1 MKKFTKIIICL
12 LLCVVSFSL
21 VACGNGDK
29 NKDNYV
35 YPTSADRVSGN
46 DGLAVRCGNY
56 IYFVNGMKSVESMAN
71 KKDTYTVG
79 SLMIMKL
86 DSNGQV
92 VRNEDEIINAETY
105 TTISDR
111 LCGFE
116 ATGLFINGDYLYFTT
131 PCLEDEGG
139 KSAGKD
145 PEWAKDRVEF
155 YRVKLNNS
163 AEPEKIYQSSV
174 KYEDLSF
181 KYYAV
186 NGNTFILVY
195 EQGESKDEKGTDVLV
210 RVDANAKNSSVVAT
224 NIASLTMDA
233 EYNTICYVTKN
244 GTENKL
250 FGYNIETNT
259 STSCKYS
266 SSSAFTVVKS
276 INNKV
281 FIEDDSHLYVSDYSV
296 CNFGGVQTISNIDKF
311 EDNMYISDDGEYFI
325 GIKDAKIEVIST
337 DGEETSAKITVE
349 GAESLTFI
357 GLVNGNV
364 VFMDNNNNIKSVS
377 YYEALEND
385 NKEISTIAKIEN
397 INTDY
402 FDIDGNYLYFYK
414 TIEEV
419 NYLHRVAL
427 NNIYVEGE
435 TAEEMISVK

>member
-21 VACGNGDK
+21 VACGNGGK
-29 NKDNYV
+29 NKDNYI
-35 YPTSADRVSGN
+35 YPTSSDHVSGN

-56 IYFVNGMKSVESMAN
+56 IYFVNGMKTVESMAN

-92 VRNEDEIINAETY
+92 VRNEDETINNETY

-145 PEWAKDRVEF
+145 PEWAKDRTEF

-224 NIASLTMDA
+224 NVTSLTMDA

-244 GTENKL
+244 GTDNKL
-250 FGYNIETNT
+250 FGYNIETNA

-266 SSSAFTVVKS
+266 SSSAFSVVKS
-276 INNKV
+276 VNNKV
-281 FIEDDSHLYVSDYSV
+281 FIEDNSHLYVSDYSI

-357 GLVNGNV
+357 GLINGSV

-377 YYEALEND
+377 YYDALEND
-385 NKEISTIAKIEN
+385 NKEITTIAKIEN
-397 INTDY
+397 VNKDY

-419 NYLHRVAL
+419 NYLHRVTL
-427 NNIYVEGE
+427 NSEYVEGE
-435 TAEEMISVK
+435 TVEEMISVK